1 MGTAVPLDISE
12 YLKSHKRFK
21 QLSDALIQQLTDAGR
36 VLSYKEGEHLF
47 AQDQQ
52 ADHFYIVLNGDVS
65 VEIPAIYGPPLVV
78 QSLQDGNILGW
89 SWLIPPYLWTFEA
102 IAEKETEVIEFDGV
116 KLRKACEQNHELG
129 YELMK
134 VFSGLM
140 SERLH
145 EARRKMMETWSA
157 PGFA

>member
-1 MGTAVPLDISE
+1 MGKAVPVDIKK

-21 QLSDALIQQLTDAGR
+21 QLSDELIKQLSDAGR
-36 VLSYKEGEHLF
+36 ALTFKQGEHLF
-47 AQDQQ
+47 AQDQP
-52 ADHFYIVLNGDVS
+52 ADHFYIVVNGTVS

-78 QSLQDGNILGW
+78 QSLQAGNMLGW
-89 SWLIPPYLWTFEA
+89 SWLIPPYMWTFEA
-102 IAEKETEVIEFDGV
+102 IAEEDTEVIEFDGE
-116 KLRKACEQNHELG
+116 KLRQACEQDHDLG

-145 EARRKMMETWSA
+145 EARRKMMESFSA

>member
-1 MGTAVPLDISE
+1 MSTSVSLDISE
-12 YLKSHKRFK
+12 HLKSHPRFK
-21 QLSDALIQQLTDAGR
+21 QLSDTLIKQLTDAGR
-36 VLSYKEGEHLF
+36 VLSFKQGEHLF

-52 ADHFYIVLNGDVS
+52 ADHFYLVLNGDVS

-78 QSLQDGNILGW
+78 QSLKQGNILGW

-102 IAEKETEVIEFDGV
+102 IAESDTEVIEFDGE
-116 KLRKACEQNHELG
+116 KLRHACEQDHDLG

-145 EARRKMMETWSA
+145 EARRKMMESWSA

>member
-1 MGTAVPLDISE
+1 MGTAVPLDISG

-21 QLSDALIQQLTDAGR
+21 QLSDPLIQQLTDAGR
-36 VLSYKEGEHLF
+36 ILSFKQGEHLF

-52 ADHFYIVLNGDVS
+52 ADHFYIVLNGAVS
-65 VEIPAIYGPPLVV
+65 VEIPAIYGPPLIV
-78 QSLQDGNILGW
+78 QSLKKDDMLGW

-102 IAEKETEVIEFDGV
+102 IAEEDTEVIEFDGV
-116 KLRKACEQNHELG
+116 KLRKACEADHDLG

-134 VFSGLM
+134 YFSGLM